1 MIDSIDLP
9 GQSMVALAVLAGNEK
24 DKGGDERVKVL
35 SGRYWD
41 TNDDLEQILERSGEI
56 AEKDLYHLRIRKL

>member
-1 MIDSIDLP
+1 
-9 GQSMVALAVLAGNEK
+9 LAGNEK
-24 DKGGDERVKVL
+24 DKGGDERAKVL

>member
-9 GQSMVALAVLAGNEK
+9 AQSMVALAVLAGNEK
-24 DKGGDERVKVL
+24 DKGGDKRVKRL

-41 TNDDLEQILERSGEI
+41 VSDDLEQILEKSAEI
-56 AEKDLYHLRIRKL
+56 AERDLYHLTIRKL

>member
-9 GQSMVALAVLAGNEK
+9 AQSMVALAVLAGNEK
-24 DKGGDERVKVL
+24 DEGGDERVKRL
-35 SGRYWD
+35 SGRFWD
-41 TNDDLEQILERSGEI
+41 VSDDLEQILERSGDI

>member
-9 GQSMVALAVLAGNEK
+9 AQSMVALAVLARNEK
-24 DKGGDERVKVL
+24 DKGGDERVKRL

-41 TNDDLEQILERSGEI
+41 VSDDLERILEKSAEI
-56 AEKDLYHLRIRKL
+56 AEWDLYHLRTGKL

>member
-9 GQSMVALAVLAGNEK
+9 GQSMVALAVLAANEK
-24 DKGGDERVKVL
+24 DKGGDERVKLL

-41 TNDDLEQILERSGEI
+41 TNDDLEQILEKSGEI
-56 AEKDLYHLRIRKL
+56 AERDLYHLRIRKL